1 MNVSNDFGISE
12 WNIRK
17 MTTIA
22 VLGFAAIQIAANA
35 VSLVGMQRVL
45 DDSQTIMTE
54 TTITAGKVHQ
64 LNVNT
69 NQLKEKYIPLLLATQ
84 DLLQATSDVNHEIL
98 RFVTEDSEDTGKLI
112 TAHDLLS
119 NSFAR
124 VRSKWIDQ
132 KTNDIV
138 MEMGAN
144 ISLVNDIVIELLET
158 DSPTQLEELDEDA
171 RSSSASII
179 LTSYKLREML
189 YSSIER
195 ISSEI
200 NTQSSSV
207 KQSVYTSR
215 IAASSSADNTKLMTT
230 AIMLFSALLILTLI
244 TLALIFL
251 RVK

>member
-1 MNVSNDFGISE
+1 MTVSNDFSINA

-17 MTTIA
+17 MISIA

-35 VSLVGMQRVL
+35 VSVAGMQKVL
-45 DDSQTIMTE
+45 DDSQTIMAE
-54 TTITAGKVHQ
+54 TTISAGKVHQ
-64 LNVNT
+64 LSLNT
-69 NQLKEKYIPLLLATQ
+69 TQLKEQYIPLLLATQ

-112 TAHDLLS
+112 TAHEFLS
-119 NSFAR
+119 NSFSR
-124 VRSKWIDQ
+124 VKSKWIDQ
-132 KTNDIV
+132 RTNDIV

-179 LTSYKLREML
+179 LTSNKLREML
-189 YSSIER
+189 YSSIEK

-207 KQSVYTSR
+207 KQSIHTSR

-230 AIMLFSALLILTLI
+230 TIMLFSALLILTLI
-244 TLALIFL
+244 ALALILL